1 MIVVNNNFVNTY
13 ESTELHLRICA
24 QSLPNILKEEIGIN
38 GTDDIAVAVFNNK
51 VFIGGS
57 ILPSAP
63 SDPYFDDVIDK
74 YFCRPKNHI
83 FESMTYPD
91 YFRDYNIKNKPP
103 GPRSKLYSTRDL
115 KGSELATWGVFK
127 FQGEVPEHVSNE
139 IPASF
144 DQTGSQFTDKAIISV
159 LADLDKNDLWDIIY
173 QQFMTL
179 EKPSSSKLTSILM
192 FDNEQY
198 RVYDIL
204 CRTIHSALK
213 LRQFDGHHQTLSL
226 ESEEL
231 LEIKAIIVEEISVVS
246 GAKNPNDEDHI
257 EGGFKTSEV
266 VVIVDIEGLVAFNIL
281 SEIINDD
288 DEDDLKLGSESN
300 KPRPFG
306 SGVFGVVASDKS

>member
-1 MIVVNNNFVNTY
+1 MKIPAH
-13 ESTELHLRICA
+13 S
-24 QSLPNILKEEIGIN
+24 Q
-38 GTDDIAVAVFNNK
+38 
-51 VFIGGS
+51 
-57 ILPSAP
+57 
-63 SDPYFDDVIDK
+63 
-74 YFCRPKNHI
+74 
-83 FESMTYPD
+83 
-91 YFRDYNIKNKPP
+91 
-103 GPRSKLYSTRDL
+103 
-115 KGSELATWGVFK
+115 SELATWGVFK

-204 CRTIHSALK
+204 SLK

-246 GAKNPNDEDHI
+246 GTL
-257 EGGFKTSEV
+257 FTS
-266 VVIVDIEGLVAFNIL
+266 L
-281 SEIINDD
+281 SNM
-288 DEDDLKLGSESN
+288 
-300 KPRPFG
+300 FG
-306 SGVFGVVASDKS
+306 SLHKNHKCNIKQKSSMNVDRGEG

>member
-1 MIVVNNNFVNTY
+1 IADLEISIKSLMKINSELDATNKKQAIEIQDLARRLQMYVNSEENRK
-13 ESTELHLRICA
+13 ESDIRFRKICLVIDTLIRDGKNA
-24 QSLPNILKEEIGIN
+24 LEYKSKIGGSREIGIN

-144 DQTGSQFTDKAIISV
+144 DQTGSQFTDK
-159 LADLDKNDLWDIIY
+159 
-173 QQFMTL
+173 
-179 EKPSSSKLTSILM
+179 
-192 FDNEQY
+192 
-198 RVYDIL
+198 
-204 CRTIHSALK
+204 
-213 LRQFDGHHQTLSL
+213 
-226 ESEEL
+226 
-231 LEIKAIIVEEISVVS
+231 
-246 GAKNPNDEDHI
+246 
-257 EGGFKTSEV
+257 
-266 VVIVDIEGLVAFNIL
+266 
-281 SEIINDD
+281 
-288 DEDDLKLGSESN
+288 
-300 KPRPFG
+300 
-306 SGVFGVVASDKS
+306 